1 MCRLRALWVRRPLA
15 SSVRCTCTVS
25 DTARPLAGT
34 PCAAGC
40 PCARCKAP
48 TARQSRPPCAH
59 ACPPNR
65 RAAPSS
71 RRRRRGA
78 ACRQRPPPP
87 REAADQACGA
97 QRAAGPPAGLFA
109 EHGGCQRGAGAAA
122 SSGSS
127 TRRHGNGARQ
137 VRGGVRCCGC
147 VESFR
152 EVGLGRGLRSRSSR
166 ACLHLHSLQQ
176 AQRRRQQ
183 TRPHRLL
190 CQADVVAAF
199 QPCGPPLALPL
210 WPPPPLALLTLPHA
224 PTLRPATP
232 CSDDEAG
239 GEGGPVVQL
248 DLACGLF
255 DLKDAAAVAAAEAA
269 LVNGGVAV
277 EAYEGGSSSG
287 SDSDGSGEEDG
298 EGQGGGAAGTAAAA
312 AAAAACDEGGG
323 DAMDEDAAEG
333 GAAAQGPAAAAAA
346 AAGGQAA
353 GRRIKGGKCSKR
365 HAGIQEL
372 S

>member
-1 MCRLRALWVRRPLA
+1 MAGEQGGQPPARELLDVPSSSSLERRLLVGDAAAAPPAASGRRP
-15 SSVRCTCTVS
+15 R
-25 DTARPLAGT
+25 G
-34 PCAAGC
+34 
-40 PCARCKAP
+40 K
-48 TARQSRPPCAH
+48 PPIK
-59 ACPPNR
+59 PV
-65 RAAPSS
+65 APSGLLGRLQAFLPS
-71 RRRRRGA
+71 M
-78 ACRQRPPPP
+78 
-87 REAADQACGA
+87 EAANAELE
-97 QRAAGPPAGLFA
+97 QRLA
-109 EHGGCQRGAGAAA
+109 AGAAPA
-122 SSGSS
+122 DM
-127 TRRHGNGARQ
+127 AME
-137 VRGGVRCCGC
+137 RGRC
-147 VESFR
+147 
-152 EVGLGRGLRSRSSR
+152 
-166 ACLHLHSLQQ
+166 
-176 AQRRRQQ
+176 
-183 TRPHRLL
+183 
-190 CQADVVAAF
+190 VAASGAVAVWRAF
-199 QPCGPPLALPL
+199 
-210 WPPPPLALLTLPHA
+210 
-224 PTLRPATP
+224 R
-232 CSDDEAG
+232 SDDEAG